1 MPETSAQFTQE
12 RRSRLRLPR
21 NLVRAPAP
29 ARDFL
34 TMYSGMALSRAT
46 SSQFILEL
54 RFDAQEPRSRQG
66 RLHNVVSSLFL
77 RPSPSPSSHSPSF
90 SPPLLAGPAP
100 IPMAGREMY
109 APEGLSARSGL
120 PARLSPPAP
129 AKRNNPPERGV
140 IEDKEGG
147 YRGCRVYVLNDS
159 RASKSVQS

>member
-1 MPETSAQFTQE
+1 MWYLPSSFVLPPSLPPT
-12 RRSRLRLPR
+12 LPR
-21 NLVRAPAP
+21 YP
-29 ARDFL
+29 
-34 TMYSGMALSRAT
+34 
-46 SSQFILEL
+46 
-54 RFDAQEPRSRQG
+54 
-66 RLHNVVSSLFL
+66 
-77 RPSPSPSSHSPSF
+77 
-90 SPPLLAGPAP
+90 PPLLAGPAP

>member
-1 MPETSAQFTQE
+1 MI
-12 RRSRLRLPR
+12 
-21 NLVRAPAP
+21 
-29 ARDFL
+29 
-34 TMYSGMALSRAT
+34 
-46 SSQFILEL
+46 SSQLNQ
-54 RFDAQEPRSRQG
+54 DPRSRP
-66 RLHNVVSSLFL
+66 RYPHNVL
-77 RPSPSPSSHSPSF
+77 RNGALACDVLTIYSGIAFRRSGTTLAPRTPSQCGIFPLPSSFPLPFLPLSLVL
-90 SPPLLAGPAP
+90 PPLLAGPAP

-109 APEGLSARSGL
+109 ASEGLSARSGL

>member
-1 MPETSAQFTQE
+1 MWYLPSSFVLPPPLPPT
-12 RRSRLRLPR
+12 LPR
-21 NLVRAPAP
+21 
-29 ARDFL
+29 
-34 TMYSGMALSRAT
+34 
-46 SSQFILEL
+46 
-54 RFDAQEPRSRQG
+54 
-66 RLHNVVSSLFL
+66 
-77 RPSPSPSSHSPSF
+77 SP
-90 SPPLLAGPAP
+90 PPLLAGPAP

>member
-1 MPETSAQFTQE
+1 MTQE

-21 NLVRAPAP
+21 NLVRTPAP
-29 ARDFL
+29 ARDFH
-34 TMYSGMALSRAT
+34 TMYSGVALSRAT
-46 SSQFILEL
+46 SSQFIPEL
-54 RFDAQEPRSRQG
+54 RSTLRNHARAKDAFTMWYLPSSFVLPPPLPPTLPRS
-66 RLHNVVSSLFL
+66 
-77 RPSPSPSSHSPSF
+77 P
-90 SPPLLAGPAP
+90 PPLLAGPAP

-129 AKRNNPPERGV
+129 AKRNNPPKRGV

-159 RASKSVQS
+159 RASKCVQS